1 MGKYKVKLINS
12 KQHIC
17 NNKWIKKRVW
27 NKTCWWYIHVWRKTS
42 KKYTEFI
49 NNEFEIAGFFDEQDE
64 LMGFVSYKITP
75 DGLLGDNILVFEKF
89 RGKVI
94 GTLLRHLEAYARKN
108 NCKQIYFGA
117 RRSANQFYFK
127 LGFEGSCL
135 IQSDKA
141 TKEDLEKILLKY
153 GIKDYSY
160 NLYTGCNPLV
170 NQIRVDA
177 KFINNSELLDEIDNS
192 DLDIGCILTFSK
204 KIETNKNIKKE
215 KTENIQKE
223 LL

>member
-1 MGKYKVKLINS
+1 
-12 KQHIC
+12 
-17 NNKWIKKRVW
+17 
-27 NKTCWWYIHVWRKTS
+27 
-42 KKYTEFI
+42 
-49 NNEFEIAGFFDEQDE
+49 
-64 LMGFVSYKITP
+64 MGFVSYKITP